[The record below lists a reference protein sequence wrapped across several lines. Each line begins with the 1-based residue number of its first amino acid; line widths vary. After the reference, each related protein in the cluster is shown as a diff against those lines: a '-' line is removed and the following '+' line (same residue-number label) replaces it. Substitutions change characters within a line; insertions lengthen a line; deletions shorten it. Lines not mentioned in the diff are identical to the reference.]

1 VTPAFGGCRTWGYPT
16 TTRVLSVS
24 LEEQLELDLASCTL
38 QMGTMY
44 ASGDQGQSGKYLNW
58 GSMVNKQLVR
68 HSFNLAMP
76 PLHTG
81 ALALAK
87 LENHQEARLYLLAS
101 AVCRLKQH
109 SEYHCILWHSDMNS
123 A

>member
-1 VTPAFGGCRTWGYPT
+1 LEAVEHGATQLQLE
-16 TTRVLSVS
+16 VLSVS
-24 LEEQLELDLASCTL
+24 LEEELELDLASFIL
-38 QMGTMY
+38 QMDTMY

-68 HSFNLAMP
+68 NSFNLAMP

-81 ALALAK
+81 ALAK
-87 LENHQEARLYLLAS
+87 LENRQEARSYLLAS

-109 SEYHCILWHSDMNS
+109 SECHCIQWHSDINS